1 VSVDLSA
8 TAFPILDG
16 LRADGPFPAWR
27 DELMLFGQFVG
38 TWDMAVEYYDGAG
51 HRTYQGHWEW
61 SFAWILG
68 GRAIQDVIVDL
79 GTGQAPRRT
88 PGGTTLRY
96 FSRVTGRWTVYYLGA
111 VAGVTVQLEG
121 RDSADETIVLEGAE
135 ADGTLNRWTFS
146 DIRPDSFTWTG
157 LESRQG
163 TEWWRNQRMLGTRRA
178 GTSAS

>member
-1 VSVDLSA
+1 MSVGLPA
-8 TAFPILDG
+8 IGFPILDG
-16 LRADGPFPAWR
+16 LCADGPFPALR
-27 DELMLFGQFVG
+27 DQLMLFGQFVG
-38 TWDMAVEYYDGAG
+38 TWDMAVEYYDAAG

-79 GTGQAPRRT
+79 GTAESPHRN

-96 FSRVTGRWTVYYLGA
+96 FSPVTERWTVYYLGA
-111 VAGVTVQLEG
+111 VTGITVQLEG
-121 RDSADETIVLEGAE
+121 GRSAGETIVLEGAE

-163 TEWWRNQRMLGTRRA
+163 TDWWRNQRMIGTRRDRR
-178 GTSAS
+178 

>member
-1 VSVDLSA
+1 MSVDLPA
-8 TAFPILDG
+8 IGFPILDG
-16 LRADGPFPAWR
+16 LCADGPFPALR
-27 DELMLFGQFVG
+27 DQLMLFGQFVG
-38 TWDMAVEYYDGAG
+38 TWDMEVEYFDAAG
-51 HRTYQGHWEW
+51 HRTYQGRWEW

-79 GTGQAPRRT
+79 GTTESPHRN

-96 FSRVTGRWTVYYLGA
+96 FSPVTERWTVYYLGA
-111 VAGVTVQLEG
+111 VTGVTVQLEG
-121 RDSADETIVLEGAE
+121 GRSAGETIVLEGAE

-163 TEWWRNQRMLGTRRA
+163 ADWWRNQRMLGTRRDRR
-178 GTSAS
+178 